1 MASTA
6 TSTTPSAAPPTSRL
20 AAPSAAAA
28 PKLAS
33 IEAARALA
41 ALAVVLMHATHL
53 MRVPQFSGHVTLG
66 GMFDFGYV
74 GVDFF
79 FVLSGFIITY
89 VHHAELGQGASR
101 WPGYLWKRF
110 VRVFPIYWLI
120 LAMTAV
126 PSLLSRWLT
135 GRATMSEFGADDIPG
150 TLLLWIG
157 GQPPEYVGVAWS
169 LQYEVLFYLSFC
181 ALLLHLRAGLALYG
195 LWAVL
200 VVAQAFGAL
209 PGEPLPLKLGDPHCL
224 QFLMGVA
231 VGLIARRAALPLW
244 RHQRA
249 AVALIFVGA
258 VLYER
263 LGPSGAHAFG
273 GRVALGLASALVLAT
288 LVAWERRAPVRV
300 PAVLTQ
306 LGAASYSLY
315 LGHCLLINIALALLV
330 KAGIYRALPEALTFC
345 FAVAFAVAGCWL
357 IGRWIELPVVAWRR
371 RRSQAGVPL
380 IRRYRRSRPPARCA

>member
-1 MASTA
+1 MA
-6 TSTTPSAAPPTSRL
+6 PT
-20 AAPSAAAA
+20 APSHA

-53 MRVPQFSGHVTLG
+53 MRVPQFTGHVALG
-66 GMFDFGYV
+66 GLFDFGYV

-79 FVLSGFIITY
+79 FVLSGFIITF
-89 VHHAELGQGASR
+89 VHHAELGRGAAR

-110 VRVFPIYWLI
+110 VRVFPIYWLV
-120 LAMTAV
+120 LAMTAG
-126 PSLLSRWLT
+126 PSILSRLLA
-135 GRATMSEFGADDIPG
+135 GRTPVSELGGDDIPG

-157 GQPPEYVGVAWS
+157 AKPPEYVGVAWS

-181 ALLLHLRAGLALYG
+181 VLLLHLRGGLALYG

-209 PGEPLPLKLGDPHCL
+209 PGELPWKLGDPHCL

-231 VGLIARRAALPLW
+231 TGFLARRATLPLVRRQGW
-244 RHQRA
+244 IVGAVLA
-249 AVALIFVGA
+249 AA

-263 LGPSGAHAFG
+263 LGPQGAHAFG

-288 LVAWERRAPVRV
+288 LVAMERRRALQV
-300 PAVLTQ
+300 PAVLSQ
-306 LGAASYSLY
+306 LGAVSYSLY
-315 LGHCLLINIALALLV
+315 LAHCLLINIVLALLA
-330 KAGIYRALPEALTFC
+330 KAGLYRALPEAVTFAI
-345 FAVAFAVAGCWL
+345 AVVAAVVCGWL
-357 IGRWIELPVVAWRR
+357 IGRWLELPVVAWLRKVTAPR
-371 RRSQAGVPL
+371 ASAM
-380 IRRYRRSRPPARCA
+380 PAVTG

>member
-1 MASTA
+1 MSPTA
-6 TSTTPSAAPPTSRL
+6 PAHAPR
-20 AAPSAAAA
+20 
-28 PKLAS
+28 LAS

-53 MRVPQFSGHVTLG
+53 MRVPQFSGHVALG

-89 VHHAELGQGASR
+89 VHHAELGRGAGR

-110 VRVFPIYWLI
+110 VRVFPIYWLV
-120 LAMTAV
+120 LAMTAG
-126 PSLLSRWLT
+126 PSIAARWLA
-135 GRATMSEFGADDIPG
+135 GRTPVSELGAQDIPG

-157 GQPPEYVGVAWS
+157 GHEPAYVGVAWS

-181 ALLLHLRAGLALYG
+181 VLLLHLRGGLALYG

-209 PGEPLPLKLGDPHCL
+209 PGALPLKLGDPHCL

-231 VGLIARRAALPLW
+231 TGLLARHAALPLVRRQW
-244 RHQRA
+244 GLVGA
-249 AVALIFVGA
+249 AFIGA

-263 LGPSGAHAFG
+263 LGAQGAHAFG

-288 LVAWERRAPVRV
+288 LVAMEQRRPVRV
-300 PAVLTQ
+300 PAMLAQ

-315 LGHCLLINIALALLV
+315 LAHCLLINIVLALLA
-330 KAGIYRALPEALTFC
+330 KTGLYRTLPEFVI
-345 FAVAFAVAGCWL
+345 FAVAVAAAVTGGWL
-357 IGRWIELPVVAWRR
+357 IGRCVELPVVAWLRR
-371 RRSQAGVPL
+371 RTASPRLA
-380 IRRYRRSRPPARCA
+380 RPAATA